1 MSTFNEQSTVGPEP
15 KANQEGSSTP
25 FERAL
30 DFVLEVKGGYTN
42 DPVDRGGATNKGILQ
57 RVYDRYRKAEGL
69 RPADVR
75 HILNIEVEEIYRD
88 VYWLEGDCD
97 RLPWPVN
104 LVHFDA
110 CVNTGVTQAARFLQR
125 AVGADPDGRI
135 GPKTLEALRSLL
147 TRETPL
153 AGAERLLL
161 RREPF
166 YRRLVQVDPSQKR
179 FLQGWLNRVEKLKTT
194 SGIA

>member
-1 MSTFNEQSTVGPEP
+1 MSTLNEQGTVGPEP
-15 KANQEGSSTP
+15 KANQGGSVTP

-30 DFVLEVKGGYTN
+30 AFVLKVEGGYTN

-57 RVYDRYRKAEGL
+57 RVYDIYRKAEGL
-69 RPADVR
+69 RSADVR

-88 VYWLEGDCD
+88 AYWLEGDCD
-97 RLPWPVN
+97 RMPWPVS

-125 AVGADPDGRI
+125 SVGAEPDGRI
-135 GPKTLEALRSLL
+135 GPKTLEALRALL
-147 TRETPL
+147 ERETPL
-153 AGAERLLL
+153 AVAERLV
-161 RREPF
+161 RRRGPF
-166 YRRLVQVDPSQKR
+166 YRSLAEVDPTQNR
-179 FLQGWLNRVEKLKTT
+179 FLQGWLNRVEKLKTA

>member
-1 MSTFNEQSTVGPEP
+1 MTIGP
-15 KANQEGSSTP
+15 KGHQKGASTP

-30 DFVLEVKGGYTN
+30 DFVPEVEGGYTN

-57 RVYDRYRKAEGL
+57 RVYDIYRKAEGL
-69 RPADVR
+69 RSADVR

-88 VYWLEGDCD
+88 AYWLEGDCD
-97 RLPWPVN
+97 RMPWPVS

-125 AVGADPDGRI
+125 SVGAEPDGRI
-135 GPKTLEALRSLL
+135 GPKTLEALRALL
-147 TRETPL
+147 ERETPL
-153 AGAERLLL
+153 AVAERLVN

-166 YRRLVQVDPSQKR
+166 YRRLAQVDPTQNR
-179 FLQGWLNRVEKLKTT
+179 FLQGWLNRVEKLKTA

>member
-1 MSTFNEQSTVGPEP
+1 MSTLNKQSTVGPEP

-25 FERAL
+25 FQRAL
-30 DFVLEVKGGYTN
+30 EFVLKVEGGYTN

-57 RVYDRYRKAEGL
+57 RVYDIYRKAEGL

-88 VYWLEGDCD
+88 AYWLEGDCD
-97 RLPWPVN
+97 RLPWPVS

-110 CVNTGVTQAARFLQR
+110 CVNTGVTQAAKFLQR
-125 AVGADPDGRI
+125 SVCAEPDGRI

-147 TRETPL
+147 TREAPL
-153 AGAERLLL
+153 AVAERLLL

>member
-1 MSTFNEQSTVGPEP
+1 MSTLNKQSTVGPEP

-30 DFVLEVKGGYTN
+30 DFVLEVEGGYTN
-42 DPVDRGGATNKGILQ
+42 DSVDRGGATNKGILQ

-88 VYWLEGDCD
+88 NYWLEGDCD

-125 AVGADPDGRI
+125 SAGAEPDGRI
-135 GPKTLEALRSLL
+135 GPKTMEALRSLL

-153 AGAERLLL
+153 AVAERLLR
-161 RREPF
+161 RREPL

>member
-15 KANQEGSSTP
+15 KANQKGSSTP

-30 DFVLEVKGGYTN
+30 DFVLEVEGGYTN

-57 RVYDRYRKAEGL
+57 RGYDRYRKAEGL

-75 HILNIEVEEIYRD
+75 DILNVEVEEIYRD
-88 VYWLEGDCD
+88 NYWLEGDCD
-97 RLPWPVN
+97 RLPWPVS

-125 AVGADPDGRI
+125 SVGAEPDGRI
-135 GPKTLEALRSLL
+135 GPKTLEAVRVALEKHAPVAL
-147 TRETPL
+147 
-153 AGAERLLL
+153 AERLLL

-166 YRRLVQVDPSQKR
+166 YRRLAQVDPSQKR
-179 FLQGWLNRVEKLKTT
+179 FLQGWLNRVEKLKTA

>member
-1 MSTFNEQSTVGPEP
+1 MSTLNKQSTVGPEP
-15 KANQEGSSTP
+15 KAKQEGSSTP
-25 FERAL
+25 FQRAL
-30 DFVLEVKGGYTN
+30 AFVLEVEGGYTN

-57 RVYDRYRKAEGL
+57 RVYDIYRKAEGL
-69 RPADVR
+69 RSADVR

-88 VYWLEGDCD
+88 AYWLEGDCD
-97 RLPWPVN
+97 RLPWPVS

-125 AVGADPDGRI
+125 SVGAEPDGRI

-153 AGAERLLL
+153 AVAERLLL